1 MSVSRAAK
9 QALAAVGLRALLCGV
24 AVVGMLSCGGGGGG
38 GDGSGGS
45 PERTEGVYSGFE
57 PKVAG
62 LSLEQALNWEYQDLG
77 GGGGDGGIGAG
88 ADGDGGVGAGGD
100 FGQFRDALL
109 VVKYPDGS
117 PVGNGQAL
125 TDATTGMVTI
135 VPRKGYVGALYLE
148 LRGRAGATYY
158 EEGRDT
164 FVPFPEGQVIR
175 AIVAAI
181 NHNIGITPFSEA
193 AYRLLTEGSTSER
206 AADPARPTATEIA
219 NANAKV
225 REILNKQFPAT
236 LGVDDITRLPFIK
249 SPTIGAGSIGIDA
262 RGRYGLVN
270 GAFSKQAAMYNPNRS
285 HPTLDAVAQLGADL
299 LDGALD
305 GMNGSQSAAPAAAR
319 TYDPNTL
326 AGELSSALAEQSYR
340 FGTDVAK
347 GALPKV
353 VNFANSRH
361 QGYLFDAS
369 ITADG
374 RALDTVSGWEGDNS
388 NGYAVGQSFNNLP
401 GEARVYGVFGNL
413 GHGSLFFKT
422 NSANSQAK
430 IFVIGDNV
438 NGELGLGNKTPTGP
452 TPVQVTL
459 PGTPTHMAGGFAH
472 TVARMADGSVY
483 SWGDNSFGQLGTG
496 STTGSTTPLLVSLPR
511 GAIAVAAANTASY
524 ALLDDGSVY
533 TWGSS
538 DRFGLLGDGN
548 KDSVSLTPAPITA
561 LSQVVQITARDHDVA
576 VLRRDGSVWHWG
588 SFPADAAAPF
598 AGGTPLP
605 QPLVGLPAGVPIRKI
620 LSEQG
625 VFAVLMA
632 DGSVYE
638 WGVYFDIAA
647 GTILR
652 DIQPHRA
659 LNVPP
664 LRDMMP
670 GGYVGYGVRAFDRL
684 TTMGVDYR
692 GGMWKIRGRVAE
704 EFDPANP
711 TLQRSPP
718 GHAAGAAC
726 ESCHT
731 ALTDWPLT
739 PAAPTTTDVCVPQS
753 NVHGAGVNSFIR
765 EGTTCEKC
773 HNPNLQPPAQL
784 FPDGWLTC
792 VRPSNLPPPSPPIV
806 PPILSTACTIPVG
819 HAFTPP
825 GTVCATCHDSI
836 TATPLQGCAQ
846 PPSSALPTIPT
857 TTTITAVVDDAGGTI
872 GNGTSTTD
880 KTPELRGTVA
890 SALAAGQSVG
900 VLRNGTAIGTATLSG
915 TNWSF
920 VDPGAPNG
928 TVTYTARINTG
939 TGFGPTSNAYQII
952 IITIPTVSFTAAAQS
967 VNEGTVATIT
977 AQLSSA
983 SSQAVTVPFTVGG
996 TATNPADYTISA
1008 SPLTIAAGNTTATV
1022 TVTVVADGVAEP
1034 NETVVVTMGTPTNAT
1049 LGATTVHT
1057 LTIGAQPLPTVSFTA
1072 AAQSVS
1078 EGAVATI
1085 TAQLSSPSSQ
1095 QVTVPFTLGGTAGM
1109 PPADYLINASPLTI
1123 AAGNTT
1129 GTITVS
1135 VIADGVTEP
1144 NETVVVTMGAPTNA
1158 TLGQTTVHTLTII
1171 GVNPPPVLSN
1181 ISYSQLGAIN
1191 TCDIFGNPPPG
1202 TRFLVSYS
1210 YSDAGGDVRAG
1221 ATTFVSYV
1229 FSNGSPGSFDDTQFT
1244 TIGGDGF
1251 TGTMNSEMCYR
1262 FGGATFVDVT
1272 ITVTDLAGF
1281 VSQPIMVRIL
1291 RPGGAN

>member
-206 AADPARPTATEIA
+206 AADPARPAATEIA
-219 NANAKV
+219 NANDKV

-773 HNPNLQPPAQL
+773 HNPNLQPPAQM
-784 FPDGWLTC
+784 FPNGWLTC
-792 VRPSNLPPPSPPIV
+792 VKPSNLPPPSPPIV
-806 PPILSTACTIPVG
+806 PPTLSTACTIPVG

-939 TGFGPTSNAYQII
+939 TGFGPTSNAYQIS
-952 IITIPTVSFTAAAQS
+952 ITVPTVNFTAATQTVA
-967 VNEGTVATIT
+967 EGTVATIT

-996 TATNPADYTISA
+996 TAGNPADYTISA

-1034 NETVVVTMGTPTNAT
+1034 NETVVVTMGT
-1049 LGATTVHT
+1049 
-1057 LTIGAQPLPTVSFTA
+1057 
-1072 AAQSVS
+1072 
-1078 EGAVATI
+1078 
-1085 TAQLSSPSSQ
+1085 
-1095 QVTVPFTLGGTAGM
+1095 
-1109 PPADYLINASPLTI
+1109 
-1123 AAGNTT
+1123 
-1129 GTITVS
+1129 
-1135 VIADGVTEP
+1135 
-1144 NETVVVTMGAPTNA
+1144 PTNA

-1281 VSQPIMVRIL
+1281 VSQPIPVRIL

>member
-1 MSVSRAAK
+1 MTLPFNVSWILAGSSV
-9 QALAAVGLRALLCGV
+9 RALLWLAALVGV
-24 AVVGMLSCGGGGGG
+24 LSCGGGGGAPG
-38 GDGSGGS
+38 
-45 PERTEGVYSGFE
+45 EREPRAEGVYSGFE
-57 PKVAG
+57 PRVP
-62 LSLEQALNWEYQDLG
+62 SITVEQALNWEYSSAG
-77 GGGGDGGIGAG
+77 PGVGDGGVGAG

-100 FGQFRDALL
+100 FGQFRNALL
-109 VVKYPDGS
+109 IVKYPDGS

-125 TDATTGMVTI
+125 TDAATGMVTI
-135 VPRKGYVGALYLE
+135 VPRKGYAGPLHLE

-175 AIVAAI
+175 AIIPAI
-181 NHNIGITPFSEA
+181 NRNIGITPFSEA

-206 AADPARPTATEIA
+206 ASNPALPTATEIA
-219 NANAKV
+219 RANAKV
-225 REILNKQFPAT
+225 RDILNKQFPAT
-236 LGVDDITRLPFIK
+236 LSVDDITRLPFIK

-270 GAFSKQAAMYNPNRS
+270 GAFSKQAAMFNPNRS
-285 HPTLDAVAQLGADL
+285 QPTLDAVAQLGADL
-299 LDGALD
+299 LDGLLD
-305 GMNGSQSAAPAAAR
+305 GMNGSQSAAAAAAR

-374 RALDTVSGWEGDNS
+374 KALDTVSGWEGDNGQ
-388 NGYAVGQSFNNLP
+388 GYVVGQSFNKLP

-422 NSANSQAK
+422 NSNNSQSK

-459 PGTPTHMAGGFAH
+459 PGAPTHMAGGFAH

-483 SWGDNSFGQLGTG
+483 TWGDNSFGQLGNG

-538 DRFGLLGDGN
+538 DRFGLLGDGDKN
-548 KDSVSLTPAPITA
+548 SVSLTPTPITA

-576 VLRRDGSVWHWG
+576 ALRRDGSVWHWG

-605 QPLVGLPAGVPIRKI
+605 QPLVGLPAGVSIRKI

-625 VFAVLMA
+625 VFAALMA

-647 GTILR
+647 GTIVR
-652 DIQPHRA
+652 DTQARRA

-684 TTMGVDYR
+684 TAMGVDYR
-692 GGMWKIRGRVAE
+692 GGMWKVRGRVAE
-704 EFDPANP
+704 EFDPADP

-739 PAAPTTTDVCVPQS
+739 PAAPTTTDVCAPQS
-753 NVHGAGVNSFIR
+753 AVHGAGATSFIR

-773 HNPNLQPPAQL
+773 HNPNLQPPAPM
-784 FPDGWLTC
+784 FPNGWLTC
-792 VRPSNLPPPSPPIV
+792 VKPPNLPPRSPPTL
-806 PPILSTACTIPVG
+806 PPTLSTACTIPVG

-825 GTVCATCHDSI
+825 GTVCATCHNSI
-836 TATPLQGCAQ
+836 TARPLQGCAQ

-857 TTTITAVVDDAGGTI
+857 TTIITAAVNDAGGTI

-880 KTPELRGTVA
+880 NTPELRGTVA
-890 SALAAGQSVG
+890 SALAAGQSVS
-900 VLRNGTAIGTATLSG
+900 VLRNGAAIGTATLSG

-920 VDPGAPNG
+920 VDSGAPTG

-952 IITIPTVSFTAAAQS
+952 ITIPTVSVTAAAQT

-977 AQLSSA
+977 AQLSSPA
-983 SSQAVTVPFTVGG
+983 SQAVAVPFTVGG
-996 TATNPADYTISA
+996 TAGNPADYTISA
-1008 SPLTIAAGNTTATV
+1008 SPLTIAAGNTTGTITV
-1022 TVTVVADGVAEP
+1022 TVIADTLAEP
-1034 NETVVVTMGTPTNAT
+1034 NETVIVTLGTPTNAT
-1049 LGATTVHT
+1049 LGAP
-1057 LTIGAQPLPTVSFTA
+1057 AQH
-1072 AAQSVS
+1072 
-1078 EGAVATI
+1078 I
-1085 TAQLSSPSSQ
+1085 
-1095 QVTVPFTLGGTAGM
+1095 
-1109 PPADYLINASPLTI
+1109 LTI
-1123 AAGNTT
+1123 ADNDLVPP
-1129 GTITVS
+1129 TI
-1135 VIADGVTEP
+1135 
-1144 NETVVVTMGAPTNA
+1144 
-1158 TLGQTTVHTLTII
+1158 
-1171 GVNPPPVLSN
+1171 SN
-1181 ISYSQLGAIN
+1181 ISVALIQLNDAARCTLSQ
-1191 TCDIFGNPPPG
+1191 PPASS
-1202 TRFLVSYS
+1202 FQI
-1210 YSDAGGDVRAG
+1210 
-1221 ATTFVSYV
+1221 
-1229 FSNGSPGSFDDTQFT
+1229 SFDYADANGNGPTSISGAGFNISWVFRPQSDTGGFT
-1244 TIGGDGF
+1244 NYTFMSSLTGDGF
-1251 TGTMNSEMCYR
+1251 TGRAITTQCYR
-1262 FGGATFVDVT
+1262 FGTNTSVDVT
-1272 ITVTDLAGF
+1272 MTIVDQGGLRSGGVTTN
-1281 VSQPIMVRIL
+1281 IL
-1291 RPGGAN
+1291 RPNGSN